1 MLGYIEYIIKWSDL
15 FFFFYHFNVATRKF
29 KIACVVH
36 ITL

>member
-15 FFFFYHFNVATRKF
+15 FFFYHFNVATRKF